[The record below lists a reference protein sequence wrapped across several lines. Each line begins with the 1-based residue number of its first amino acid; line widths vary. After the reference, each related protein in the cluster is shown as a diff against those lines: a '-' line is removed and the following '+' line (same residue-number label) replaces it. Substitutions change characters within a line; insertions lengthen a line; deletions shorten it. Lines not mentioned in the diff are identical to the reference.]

1 MNLHEDLKYR
11 GLVFQETDE
20 KGIAQYTSTP
30 GKSVYIGF
38 DPTADSL
45 HIGSLLQILTL
56 RRFQLAGLKPIALVG
71 GATGLI
77 GDPSGK
83 ASERSLNTSDIVQQ
97 WSQKVRS
104 QLERFLDFKG
114 PNAAVMTNNLDW
126 MQPMSA
132 IEFLRDVGKHFS
144 VNFMLAKDS
153 VKSRIGREE
162 GGISYTEFSYMIL
175 QAYDFYHLAKSH
187 DCLMQVGGSDQWG
200 NITAGTDF
208 IGRKLS
214 KQAFGL
220 TTPLV
225 MTTSGVKFGK
235 TEAGAIWLDAAK
247 TSPYAFYQYWLNVED
262 ADVVRFLKFF
272 TFLDAGTIDG
282 LAGEVAKNPE
292 QRHAQKRLAAEVT
305 KLVHGE
311 AELQNAMQAS
321 EALFGGSGD
330 LSKIDLA
337 TLLSATQS
345 APSVEFA
352 SVGDVPALAAL
363 LVASGLCPSKG
374 QATQM
379 ITAGGV
385 YINNERAAD
394 PQFKPSAQ
402 NFLHGKLLML
412 RRGKKNY
419 AIVRLKG

>member
-1 MNLHEDLKYR
+1 MNLYEDLKYR
-11 GLVFQETDE
+11 GLIFQETDE
-20 KGIAQYTSTP
+20 KGIAQYLATP
-30 GKSVYIGF
+30 GKAVYIGF

-56 RRFQLAGLKPIALVG
+56 RRCQLAGLKTIPLVG

-83 ASERSLNTSDIVQQ
+83 AAERSLNTSDIVQQ

-104 QLERFLDFKG
+104 QLERFLDFSG
-114 PNAAVMTNNLDW
+114 SNAAVMANNLDW
-126 MQPMSA
+126 TQPMSA
-132 IEFLRDVGKHFS
+132 IEFLRDVGKHFT
-144 VNFMLAKDS
+144 VNWMLAKDS

-187 DCLMQVGGSDQWG
+187 ECLLQIGGSDQWG
-200 NITAGTDF
+200 NITAGIDL
-208 IGRKLS
+208 IGKKLS
-214 KQAFGL
+214 KQAYGL
-220 TTPLV
+220 TSPLV

-272 TFLDAGTIDG
+272 TFLDAATIDG
-282 LAGEVAKNPE
+282 LEGEVTKNPE
-292 QRHAQKRLAAEVT
+292 QRHAQKRLAGEVT

-311 AELQNAMQAS
+311 QQLQKALQAS
-321 EALFGGSGD
+321 EALFGGGD
-330 LSKIDLA
+330 LSQIDLP

-345 APSVEFA
+345 APTVEFA
-352 SVGDVPALAAL
+352 SAADVPALAAL
-363 LVASGLCPSKG
+363 MVAAGLCPSKG
-374 QATQM
+374 QANQM

-394 PQFKPSAQ
+394 PTFKPSAQ

-419 AIVRLKG
+419 AIVKLKG